1 MFPPE
6 CVSCVPRK
14 GNQNMLISLVFY
26 FIAGNPKFVAGAHI
40 GKVSARLKLCN
51 EQNFGKKLHRVVGP
65 KVELGQ
71 KTYFWRVVI
80 A

>member
-1 MFPPE
+1 MLVFAPE
-6 CVSCVPRK
+6 CVSCVPCK

-51 EQNFGKKLHRVVGP
+51 EQNFG
-65 KVELGQ
+65 E
-71 KTYFWRVVI
+71 KTT
-80 A
+80 

>member
-1 MFPPE
+1 MLPPK
-6 CVSCVPRK
+6 CVPCK

-51 EQNFGKKLHRVVGP
+51 EQNFGKKIHRVVGQ
-65 KVELGQ
+65 KVELS
-71 KTYFWRVVI
+71 KNEFLVVI
-80 A
+80 T

>member
-1 MFPPE
+1 
-6 CVSCVPRK
+6 
-14 GNQNMLISLVFY
+14 MLISLVFY

-51 EQNFGKKLHRVVGP
+51 EQNFGKKTT
-65 KVELGQ
+65 Q
-71 KTYFWRVVI
+71 KLDQAETTRPNV

>member
-1 MFPPE
+1 
-6 CVSCVPRK
+6 
-14 GNQNMLISLVFY
+14 MLISLVFY

-51 EQNFGKKLHRVVGP
+51 EQNFGKKKLHRDVGP

-71 KTYFWRVVI
+71 KMYFWRVVI

>member
-1 MFPPE
+1 MFPPK
-6 CVSCVPRK
+6 CVSCVPCK

-51 EQNFGKKLHRVVGP
+51 EQNF
-65 KVELGQ
+65 
-71 KTYFWRVVI
+71 
-80 A
+80 